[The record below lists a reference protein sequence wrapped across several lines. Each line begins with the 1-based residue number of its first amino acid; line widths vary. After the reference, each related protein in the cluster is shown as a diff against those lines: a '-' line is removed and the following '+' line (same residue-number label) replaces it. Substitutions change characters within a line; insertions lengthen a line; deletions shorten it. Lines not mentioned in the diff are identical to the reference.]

1 MRQLLKKEKLRNAMK
16 KLGLWGFLFF
26 LGKGI
31 IWLILAYVVFK

>member
-1 MRQLLKKEKLRNAMK
+1 MTQLLKKEKIQNSLK
-16 KLGLWGFLFF
+16 KLGFWGFLFF